1 MRKFF
6 ALLLALPLLA
16 AAQGEYDYHY
26 WFDSQLDGPL
36 SASGRSNT
44 PTLTLSPDV
53 SSLREGI
60 HTFNISVAD
69 PSGGGVSSIRSNYF
83 LRLPLAGSQTYSV
96 QTLVD
101 GQPYRT
107 DRVTSTG
114 MTLHYDLDATA
125 LPYGLHSLSLAVINE
140 SGAVS
145 SFHESM
151 FFRVPTDA
159 ENSAMVLH
167 YMIDGQEA
175 GTAPLSGGSAM
186 LQLDLVSIPCGVH
199 ELTVYASDGRELTTN
214 FASRL
219 FVKTPGPIESYTY
232 WLNGDYSSAKSVK
245 LAEPKADLRVID
257 MLAVDAVPFRTKM
270 FACVPDAATGN
281 LTLYAR
287 NELSVAFFS
296 HSYETVA
303 MDSRSYT
310 DQRVS
315 RTVDASEIHPLPV
328 GYNLS
333 QPLTTPTENSI
344 IWHSFDAEPG
354 YVFNIRCSQNCQ
366 IDIFA
371 PDGTP
376 VLNIES
382 AQSTVQHSV
391 NPEQS
396 GRYYVA
402 LHDFAGKVKSS
413 QCIYTYLPTRAV
425 ADVSPKEMANKG
437 IHFVTIHGNGFN
449 ELKKLTLK
457 RDGQEIPNSHIE
469 ITDNSEAIVRF
480 DLENLPIGKYSI
492 ESELVDSTGTMHH
505 YTLTDIVDVQKA
517 QKGDIEVWYFPEYRN
532 TTPRIVNIEIRNK
545 GNVPYYYIPFNIA
558 ARKRDGKCTLSFMNF
573 NAIGLND
580 EAPEIYYS
588 DNLLG
593 FGVPGAMY
601 AGLIPYLGSNE
612 TKVIKIGIDA
622 SETYWMYAWCGEPW
636 SEDYE
641 KIMNNDWQFDDYD
654 FMQSN
659 MLSFNKVFLM
669 SAASKYAE
677 SMGIDLKKVVRR
689 RPAGTAPNTTRP
701 QPAQTFNFGN
711 DELYNLLRAAI
722 DLCVRNTALEKPVQI
737 AGTLV
742 DMAHA
747 GGQMYGGYVNM
758 LQLRNLDAQM
768 EACGLDPN
776 DPNGADGQFYYLY
789 EARDRIRGRIPSP
802 LSIVA
807 TATGDPALGAMAE
820 LYMSHAASC
829 QNPRP
834 TGLTNDVGHAIDP
847 NDIFGYRDPSGG
859 TYVGIGVTELPYTIE
874 FENDPELATASA
886 LTIDVTNQLDG
897 SVFDLST
904 FKATELNIGGKTME
918 LPADHEFIRT
928 LDLRPEINAVAQL
941 EMTYDATSGKS
952 RWHLTSLDPMTMEPT
967 DYFEQGILPVN
978 DSISHRGEGMIS
990 YTIGLKPGLAD
1001 GTKLRNQASIVFDT
1015 NAPIETPVWENIIDY
1030 TLPTAQVAVATAD
1043 NKEFAFTFSGSD
1055 SGAGIWMYALYL
1067 RYPGTD
1073 EWLLLRDG
1081 IEQADF
1087 SYEAPEALPAGT
1099 MFAVLATDGAGNEQ
1113 DSAFMRLQP
1122 GDVDRSGIVDAND
1135 VLALSAYYM
1144 GKPVNIA
1151 LSVSDVNSDGLI
1163 DSQDVLAIARIYLQK
1178 YPTKKQQRTRKYSTK

>member
-1 MRKFF
+1 MRTFF

-36 SASGRSNT
+36 SANGRSNT

-69 PSGGGVSSIRSNYF
+69 HSGGGVSSIRSNYF

-167 YMIDGQEA
+167 YMIDGKEA

-186 LQLDLVSIPCGVH
+186 LQLDLASISSGVH
-199 ELTVYASDGRELTTN
+199 ELTVYASDGHELTTN

-219 FVKTPGPIESYTY
+219 FVKTPGPTESYTY

-245 LAEPKADLRVID
+245 VAEPKADLRVID
-257 MLAVDAVPFRTKM
+257 MLAVEAVPFRSKM
-270 FACVPDAATGN
+270 FTCVPDAATGN

-296 HSYETVA
+296 HGYEAVA
-303 MDSRSYT
+303 IDSRRYT

-315 RTVDASEIHPLPV
+315 RTVDATEIHPLNI
-328 GYNLS
+328 GANLTETIT
-333 QPLTTPTENSI
+333 LPTDNSI
-344 IWHSFDAEPG
+344 IWYYFDAEPG
-354 YVFNIRCSQNCQ
+354 QLVSAKSSIGCYLEIWNSSGEQ
-366 IDIFA
+366 IMSVSGADA
-371 PDGTP
+371 TKNQT
-376 VLNIES
+376 LNIK
-382 AQSTVQHSV
+382 T
-391 NPEQS
+391 S
-396 GRYYVA
+396 GRYYLA
-402 LHDFAGKVKSS
+402 LHDVAGSS
-413 QCIYTYLPTRAV
+413 KLTNFKLTYSNLPTYII
-425 ADVSPKEMANKG
+425 VSQFPQCSTNNGVLMCNLS
-437 IHFVTIHGNGFN
+437 GNGFR
-449 ELKKLTLK
+449 ELQSVKLIKDDISLLSTF
-457 RDGQEIPNSHIE
+457 INH
-469 ITDNSEAIVRF
+469 TDNYTAEIRF
-480 DLENLPIGKYSI
+480 DLNNAPKGEYMVQAEYIDSITGKKHIVGGQPISLENPEPGEIKVSFI
-492 ESELVDSTGTMHH
+492 PATGMKPPQLNQIQIT
-505 YTLTDIVDVQKA
+505 
-517 QKGDIEVWYFPEYRN
+517 N
-532 TTPRIVNIEIRNK
+532 TGNISLLHT
-545 GNVPYYYIPFNIA
+545 PFNIA
-558 ARKRDGKCTLSFMNF
+558 VEEPTNGCYVHFSNF
-573 NAIGLND
+573 GPDKPEDDEQAIV
-580 EAPEIYYS
+580 YT

-593 FGVPGAMY
+593 RDISGGMFGGI
-601 AGLIPYLGSNE
+601 IPYLMPYE
-612 TKVIKIGIDA
+612 TLTLDLDVYANPSRTTTIDL
-622 SETYWMYAWCGEPW
+622 YAWAGEPW
-636 SEDYE
+636 SEEFKRITSEDFRLSEEDYYQTNQLTLT
-641 KIMNNDWQFDDYD
+641 K
-654 FMQSN
+654 
-659 MLSFNKVFLM
+659 LM
-669 SAASKYAE
+669 IIATAASINDGTLTVPEGSTPMTPGDNNKSRSFLCYDDLKKTRYLLERTANCNPFSTAGIAATVTADIASATGLGIGGE
-677 SMGIDLKKVVRR
+677 DNKQSLKRFDVDSEATGIDLKLY
-689 RPAGTAPNTTRP
+689 PDSSSWAPQIKNFITTRFP
-701 QPAQTFNFGN
+701 TP
-711 DELYNLLRAAI
+711 
-722 DLCVRNTALEKPVQI
+722 
-737 AGTLV
+737 
-742 DMAHA
+742 
-747 GGQMYGGYVNM
+747 GQ
-758 LQLRNLDAQM
+758 
-768 EACGLDPN
+768 
-776 DPNGADGQFYYLY
+776 
-789 EARDRIRGRIPSP
+789 
-802 LSIVA
+802 
-807 TATGDPALGAMAE
+807 ALGPTTGGHKAIRKSAKN
-820 LYMSHAASC
+820 YGDNAGSTP
-829 QNPRP
+829 NPVPPR
-834 TGLTNDVGHAIDP
+834 LLLHLQISVDP
-847 NDIFGYRDPSGG
+847 NDIIGPVGPSGG
-859 TYVGIGVTELPYTIE
+859 RFIGRNRQELPYTIE

-904 FKATELNIGGKTME
+904 FKATELNIGGKTIE

-952 RWHLTSLDPMTMEPT
+952 LWHLTSLDPMTMEPT

-1001 GTKLRNQASIVFDT
+1001 GTKISNKASIVFDT

-1030 TLPTAQVAVATAD
+1030 TLPTAQVAVETAD

-1067 RYPGTD
+1067 RYPGSD

-1081 IEQADF
+1081 IEQTDF
-1087 SYEAPEALPAGT
+1087 GYEAPEALPAGT

-1113 DSAFMRLQP
+1113 DSDFMRLQP